1 MTKIKLHFSQKTM
14 TKTKSYFAVK
24 MNTAAWA
31 YCTGD
36 DRLQDVERPA
46 GTQPPT
52 PALATSQGAHHLSS
66 TNPSMVNLPTT
77 PPPTVGGKMV
87 QFSSPFP
94 SAIFQKKLRK
104 EEDGDPARDG
114 SECRTQQDAAK
125 QSNKSTNKS

>member
-52 PALATSQGAHHLSS
+52 PALATSQSRSASLVIYKSLHGQLA
-66 TNPSMVNLPTT
+66 NPPPHS
-77 PPPTVGGKMV
+77 PPPTAHLCGGENG
-87 QFSSPFP
+87 
-94 SAIFQKKLRK
+94 AIFITLSQCNIPKNAEKR
-104 EEDGDPARDG
+104 GG
-114 SECRTQQDAAK
+114 W
-125 QSNKSTNKS
+125 